1 MPDKLERV
9 AETRAR
15 IAQAMQDTGKKQVDL
30 VRETGLNKSIIS
42 RCLSGKTEPKS
53 GTIMLLARALDVSE
67 MWLWGYDVPQ
77 DRAAWQKKNDEL
89 AALVNRLNQD
99 DGFYDM
105 VYKLAQLNDVQR
117 ESIKQLLDA
126 FVPDK

>member
-1 MPDKLERV
+1 MPDQFERV
-9 AETRAR
+9 AETRDR
-15 IAQAMQDTGKKQVDL
+15 IAQAMKDTGKKQVDL

-67 MWLWGYDVPQ
+67 MWLWGYDAPR
-77 DRAAWQKKNDEL
+77 DRASWQKKNDAL
-89 AALVNRLNQD
+89 AALVNQLNQD

-105 VYKLAQLNDVQR
+105 VYKLAQLNDDQR
-117 ESIKQLLDA
+117 ESIKRLLDA

>member
-1 MPDKLERV
+1 MADQLERV

-15 IAQAMQDTGKKQVDL
+15 IAQAMKDTGKRQTDL

-53 GTIMLLARALDVSE
+53 GTIMQLARALNVSE
-67 MWLWGYDVPQ
+67 MWLWGYDVPR
-77 DRAAWQKKNDEL
+77 DRAPWQKKNDAL
-89 AALVNRLNQD
+89 AALVNQLNQD
-99 DGFYDM
+99 DSFYNM
-105 VYKLAQLNDVQR
+105 VYKLAQLNDDQR
-117 ESIKQLLDA
+117 ESIKRLLDA